1 MNKLLLL
8 AMAAALPL
16 QTLSAQEKVP
26 TLYGNLI
33 FMNSFENTYDSRL
46 GVYSFPASNENFAL
60 TPLATSVNFN
70 ATGNG
75 VMDGKT
81 YNFLMSDSYD
91 GEDYTQ
97 LYTYDMETWKL
108 TRKPIDVDNTMC
120 AADFTVDPTT
130 GKTYGLCTSWSGKF
144 ELCEM
149 DFTTPDRKSLGVVD
163 STYCTLAADA
173 KGDLYSISAKGNLVK
188 LSKAGV
194 PTYEGSLGLDK
205 QSLEIYNR
213 VQSATFDPSTGLM
226 YWAAQLWDNKNAKLV
241 SALYSLDVATMT
253 LNKIV
258 DFPENAQ
265 IVSLY
270 IPTPKAADN
279 APGAATGISKEFDG
293 GSLTGKILFTAPT
306 TTYGGG
312 ELSGDLTYEVS
323 VDGTVLATGN
333 TTPGAKVSAPVTVAK
348 EGTARFEI
356 TVSND
361 AGKGE
366 PAVWRSYIG
375 LDETS
380 VPTDVKM
387 TVADDKATITWQAPD
402 STLHKGYF
410 DPNTLKYN
418 VYAYRGTSKQLVAEN
433 VEGNQAEYALAADGY
448 AKYQFGV
455 VAVNGS
461 HLSDEAKTA
470 DFAYGPAV
478 DVTEDKPYKET
489 FDTESSFDA
498 YTSIDA
504 NGDKKVEDYPDY
516 GFSIKSGFWDYAAY
530 EEALEYQPNS
540 LGAAD
545 DWVLTPRYNLKKG
558 NTYELSFTA
567 WRLNK
572 RYNEK
577 FQVAYGQGYDPS
589 LYTNVSEVF
598 SPDTL
603 AGTDK
608 VATIYT
614 FNIKPEADGDYM
626 FGFHDFSDAA
636 NSYYVYLD
644 NVQLKLAAATGIDEL
659 MTETRPSAFDVYSV
673 SGVLLRRH
681 ATSLAGLPKGLYIV
695 GGRKI
700 LVK

>member
-1 MNKLLLL
+1 
-8 AMAAALPL
+8 MAAAAVLPL
-16 QTLSAQEKVP
+16 QALSAQEKVP

-33 FMNSFENTYDSRL
+33 YMNSFQNTYDTRL
-46 GVYSFPASNENFAL
+46 GVYSFPASKDNFAL

-97 LYTYDMETWKL
+97 LYTYDMETWKT

-120 AADFTVDPTT
+120 AADFTVDPTS

-149 DFTTPDRKSLGVVD
+149 DFTTPERKSLGKVD
-163 STYCTLAADA
+163 STYYTLAADNQGQLFA
-173 KGDLYSISAKGNLVK
+173 ISAKGNLVK

-194 PTYEGSLGLDK
+194 PTYVGSLGLDAMGMR
-205 QSLEIYNR
+205 LYDR

-226 YWAAQLWDNKNAKLV
+226 YWAAQLWDSKNIKLV
-241 SALYSLDVATMT
+241 SALYSLNVST
-253 LNKIV
+253 LELKKIV

-270 IPTPKAADN
+270 IPKAKAGDN
-279 APGAATGISKEFDG
+279 APGAPTNIGKQFEG
-293 GSLTGKILFTAPT
+293 GSLTGNIVFTAPT
-306 TTYGGG
+306 TTYGGT
-312 ELSGDLTYEVS
+312 ELSGNLTYEVT
-323 VDGTVLATGN
+323 VDGTVLASGN
-333 TTPGAKVSAPVTVAK
+333 TTPGAQVSAPVTVTK
-348 EGTARFEI
+348 EGETRFEI

-375 LDETS
+375 FDETS
-380 VPTDVKM
+380 APQNVKIS
-387 TVADDKATITWQAPD
+387 VANDKATVTWQAPD
-402 STLHKGYF
+402 STLHHGYF
-410 DPNTLKYN
+410 DADALKYD
-418 VYAYRGTSKQLVAEN
+418 VYAYRGSSKQLVAEN
-433 VEGNQAEYALAADGY
+433 VDGKQAEYALAADAY

-461 HLSDEAKTA
+461 HLSAEAKSS

-478 DVTEDKPYKET
+478 DVTADKPYKET
-489 FDTESSFDA
+489 FEAKSSFDA

-504 NGDKKVEDYPDY
+504 NGDKKIEEYPDY

-530 EEALEYQPNS
+530 EEALEYLPAS

-545 DWVLTPRYNLKKG
+545 DWALTPRFNLKKG
-558 NTYELSFTA
+558 NTYSLSFDA
-567 WRLNK
+567 WRQNK
-572 RYNEK
+572 RNNEK
-577 FQVAYGQGYDPS
+577 FQVAYGEGYDPT
-589 LYTNVSEVF
+589 LYANLSEVF
-598 SPDTL
+598 NPDTL
-603 AGTDK
+603 AGTK
-608 VATIYT
+608 NEPTNYT
-614 FNIKPEADGDYM
+614 FNVTTQADGAYM
-626 FGFHDFSDAA
+626 FGFHIFSDAA
-636 NSYYVYLD
+636 NSYYVYVD
-644 NVQLKLAAATGIDEL
+644 NVQVKLVEVSGIEDR
-659 MTETRPSAFDVYSV
+659 MAQKRQTAFDVYSAN
-673 SGVLLRRH
+673 GILLRRQ

-695 GGRKI
+695 GGRKV